1 MTIELLSIFSIL
13 AGGSLLVSI
22 GGIRGWGVPALG
34 FIVGMA
40 FMVILGSAQV
50 LAKVST
56 NPLST
61 LPLTFLIPMGLWIWH
76 NQKKRI
82 EVPFRIIPTALFLGS
97 TTLAAFGFY
106 AVKLLNLMPDSY
118 QYVQIGSLLES
129 GNIDSA
135 QPGLLLT
142 RLLAVPLMHAPANLA
157 NEFFLRSITPLLAVS
172 TVASL
177 AWFCRIGLQLK
188 QFNHWTIIT
197 LSAAAAL
204 LLLTNQFFVYNAFYV
219 NGHLFYAALLLLI
232 AGSAWLYALD
242 ADVPKSALRLIIL
255 FAIPALIVTRP
266 EASLHLFIIL
276 LPVFVT
282 TKFSPRHKALILA
295 GLSLSITIW
304 NGFLFLKFLY
314 AGQSAPI
321 AVSAMLCIGIGS
333 IAAIPLFF
341 LRYFDKISPRILSS
355 AEIALWMGLL
365 IAALINPEMFFES
378 ITATTKNIIMGAGLW
393 GYSLIIL
400 GVLFLGTLILSKA
413 PERIILRF
421 PVTTFIPFGLLL
433 AFLRESPYRI
443 GPFDSFNR
451 MFLHIVPL
459 AILFIVSS
467 AMTVKWGLNHHKSAA
482 IKTNQ

>member
-1 MTIELLSIFSIL
+1 MAIELLSIFSIL
-13 AGGSLLVSI
+13 TGGSLLVSI
-22 GGIRGWGVPALG
+22 GGIRGWGAPALG

-40 FMVILGSAQV
+40 FMVILGSVQA

-56 NPLST
+56 NPLVT
-61 LPLTFLIPMGLWIWH
+61 LPLTLLIPLSLWAWYY
-76 NQKKRI
+76 QKKRI
-82 EVPFRIIPTALFLGS
+82 EMPFRIISTVLFLGG
-97 TTLAAFGFY
+97 TALAVFGLY

-118 QYVQIGSLLES
+118 QYAQIGSLLES

-135 QPGLLLT
+135 QPNLLLT

-157 NEFFLRSITPLLAVS
+157 NEFFLRSITPLLAAS

-177 AWFCRIGLQLK
+177 AWFCRKGLQLK
-188 QFNHWTIIT
+188 QVNHWTIFT

-219 NGHLFYAALLLLI
+219 NGHLLYAALLLLI
-232 AGSAWLYALD
+232 TGSAWLYALD
-242 ADVPKSALRLIIL
+242 ADVPKSALRLIIF

-276 LPVFVT
+276 LPVFVST
-282 TKFSPRHKALILA
+282 RFSPRHKAFILA
-295 GLSLSITIW
+295 VLSLSIIAW
-304 NGFLFLKFLY
+304 NGFLFLKFLH

-333 IAAIPLFF
+333 IAAISLFF
-341 LRYFDKISPRILSS
+341 LPLFDKISPRILPS
-355 AEIALWMGLL
+355 AEIGLWMGLL
-365 IAALINPEMFFES
+365 VAALINPEMFFES
-378 ITATTKNIIMGAGLW
+378 IAATIENIIMGAGLW

-400 GVLFLGTLILSKA
+400 GFLFLGTLVLSNA
-413 PERIILRF
+413 PGRVFLRF

-433 AFLRESPYRI
+433 AFLREVPYRI

-451 MFLHIVPL
+451 MFLHIAPL
-459 AILFIVSS
+459 AILFIASS
-467 AMTVKWGLNHHKSAA
+467 AMTAKWGLNFKQKPSENH
-482 IKTNQ
+482 